1 MEFEPNGGELF
12 MTPLAHRQ
20 FFPAE
25 LEALLHY
32 NGFSI
37 EKLEGDFDG
46 AASEASVTLVYTT
59 RFKANARSPQRART
73 GARATKRS

>member
-1 MEFEPNGGELF
+1 MEFEPTNGGEPF

-46 AASEASVTLVYTT
+46 GASEASVTLVYTT
-59 RFKANARSPQRART
+59 RVVGS
-73 GARATKRS
+73 ARAKR